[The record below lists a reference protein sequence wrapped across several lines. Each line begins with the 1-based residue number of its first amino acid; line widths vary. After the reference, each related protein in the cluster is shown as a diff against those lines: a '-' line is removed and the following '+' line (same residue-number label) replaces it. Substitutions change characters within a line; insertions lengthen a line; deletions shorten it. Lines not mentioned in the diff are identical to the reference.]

1 MAGKVVEYFTVA
13 SNELHRVNEEVNR
26 LLDDG
31 WKLYGSPY
39 ATEYF
44 IFQAMVREVQDEEVT
59 YP

>member
-1 MAGKVVEYFTVA
+1 MTGRVVEYFTVG
-13 SNELHRVNEEVNR
+13 SNEAHMLNEKVND
-26 LLDDG
+26 LLAKG

-44 IFQAMVREVQDEEVT
+44 IFQAMVREVQDEEVA